1 MDLTF
6 PQSALSDLS
15 NLRCLSP
22 TIAQFLV
29 SEVCQFIAKRTQGNL
44 DTVRLAREIENEGV
58 EVSNDKIE
66 SVVRS
71 MKLILYKVMKQGS
84 QGTEA
89 QSAVLG
95 HLQAILAERCSFK
108 EKMIS
113 AIITQLQSE
122 F

>member
-44 DTVRLAREIENEGV
+44 DTVRLSREIENEGV

-66 SVVRS
+66 SVVRA
-71 MKLILYKVMKQGS
+71 MKLILFKVMKQGS
-84 QGTEA
+84 QGAEA
-89 QSAVLG
+89 
-95 HLQAILAERCSFK
+95 
-108 EKMIS
+108 
-113 AIITQLQSE
+113 
-122 F
+122 

>member
-22 TIAQFLV
+22 TIAHFLV

-44 DTVRLAREIENEGV
+44 DTVRLSREIENEGV

-66 SVVRS
+66 SVVRA

-84 QGTEA
+84 QGPEA

-95 HLQAILAERCSFK
+95 
-108 EKMIS
+108 
-113 AIITQLQSE
+113 
-122 F
+122 